1 MNFDQLY
8 SKKVLQHFRHPKNVG
23 EIKNP
28 DGVATVGNPV
38 CGDVLRLF
46 IKIGKKG
53 NQEFIKEAKFLTL
66 GCAAA
71 LATSSILTEMVK
83 GKPLWEAGKITNQ
96 VIAEALGGLPKNKLH
111 CSVLAADALKKAIE
125 NYRANK

>member
-1 MNFDQLY
+1 MNFDQFY
-8 SKKVLQHFRHPKNVG
+8 SKKVLEHFRHPKNVG

-28 DGVATVGNPV
+28 DGMATVGNPV

-46 IKIGKKG
+46 IKIGKKD

-66 GCAAA
+66 GCGAAV
-71 LATSSILTEMVK
+71 ATSSILTEMVK
-83 GKPLWEAGKITNQ
+83 GKPLSQAEKITKQ
-96 VIAEALGGLPKNKLH
+96 AIAKALGGLPPTKLH

-125 NYRANK
+125 NYRSNK